1 MFPPMKI
8 ATIVVRVL
16 LGALFLFAS
25 VSYFLKLMPQPPL
38 EGAMKTFNEG
48 LEASGYIMPVV
59 KTIELI
65 CGLALLAGRFVPLAL
80 ILLAPIVVNIFGVH
94 LMLERSGL
102 PMAVIVAAAT
112 LFLAYAHR
120 DKYKSLFVS
129 K

>member
-1 MFPPMKI
+1 MKI
-8 ATIVVRVL
+8 AIIIVRVL

-25 VSYFLKLMPQPPL
+25 VSYFLKLVPQPQL
-38 EGAMKTFNEG
+38 EGAMKAFNEG

-59 KTIELI
+59 KGIELI

-102 PMAVIVAAAT
+102 PIALFVAAAT